1 MNNVMNTIEKN
12 ILSSI
17 KDSLLKAK
25 ELGEIEYDEI
35 PDFILEVPREKDHGD
50 FATNIAMQLTKQAKK
65 NPRLIAQSIIDH
77 LDTQGT
83 FIEKVEIAGPGFI
96 NFKLDNSWLYDVL
109 KDISIKK
116 EKYGAID
123 LGKGKRINLE
133 FVSANPTGPMHM
145 GNGRGGALGD
155 SLAAILEMAGYN
167 VTREFYINDAGNQ
180 IEKFGQSLEARYL
193 QLFGREGQVPE
204 GGYEG
209 EDITQHAKKFIEIH
223 GDSYLDVDAH
233 TRRKA
238 LIDYAL
244 EKNINQ
250 LKKDLKDYG
259 INFDVWFPE
268 HKLHDSA
275 LGEAM
280 ELLNKRGQ
288 IYEKDGAI
296 WFKASDFG
304 AEKDEVLIRNNGFP
318 TYFAVDIAY
327 HINKLKTR
335 NFDLAINIWGADHH
349 GHVAR
354 LKGAMDAVG
363 IDSSR
368 LEVIIMQ
375 LVRLFRNGE
384 IARMSKRKGKS
395 ITLSDLV
402 EEVGRD
408 AARFFFNMR
417 SSDSHLDFDLDLA
430 IKQSNENPVF
440 YVQYAHARICSIL
453 RQMEEAGLSAE
464 DINQANPSLLKE
476 EQELDL
482 MRKLAELPGEIE
494 IAARNLEPS
503 RITRYVLDVAS
514 LLHSFYNACRVK
526 VEDRELMK
534 ARLLLISSTRQVIYN
549 VLKILGISAP
559 EKM

>member
-514 LLHSFYNACRVK
+514 LLHSFYNACRVR

>member
-1 MNNVMNTIEKN
+1 
-12 ILSSI
+12 
-17 KDSLLKAK
+17 
-25 ELGEIEYDEI
+25 
-35 PDFILEVPREKDHGD
+35 
-50 FATNIAMQLTKQAKK
+50 
-65 NPRLIAQSIIDH
+65 
-77 LDTQGT
+77 
-83 FIEKVEIAGPGFI
+83 
-96 NFKLDNSWLYDVL
+96 
-109 KDISIKK
+109 
-116 EKYGAID
+116 
-123 LGKGKRINLE
+123 
-133 FVSANPTGPMHM
+133 
-145 GNGRGGALGD
+145 
-155 SLAAILEMAGYN
+155 
-167 VTREFYINDAGNQ
+167 
-180 IEKFGQSLEARYL
+180 
-193 QLFGREGQVPE
+193 
-204 GGYEG
+204 
-209 EDITQHAKKFIEIH
+209 
-223 GDSYLDVDAH
+223 
-233 TRRKA
+233 
-238 LIDYAL
+238 
-244 EKNINQ
+244 
-250 LKKDLKDYG
+250 
-259 INFDVWFPE
+259 
-268 HKLHDSA
+268 
-275 LGEAM
+275 M

-296 WFKASDFG
+296 WFKSSDFG
-304 AEKDEVLIRNNGFP
+304 AEKEEVLIRNNGFP

-514 LLHSFYNACRVK
+514 LLHSFYNACRVR

>member
-494 IAARNLEPS
+494 IAARNLEPN

>member
-12 ILSSI
+12 ILISI
-17 KDSLLKAK
+17 RKSLEKAR
-25 ELGEIEYDEI
+25 ELGEIDFDQI

-50 FATNIAMQLTKQAKK
+50 FATNIAMQLTKQARK
-65 NPRLIAQSIIDH
+65 NPRLIAQTIVDH
-77 LDTQGT
+77 LDTQKT

-96 NFKLDNSWLYDVL
+96 NFRLNNSWLYDVL
-109 KDISIKK
+109 KDINLKK
-116 EKYGAID
+116 ESYGSVD
-123 LGKGKRINLE
+123 LGQGKRINLE

-155 SLAAILEMAGYN
+155 SLASILQMAGYQ
-167 VTREFYINDAGNQ
+167 VTKEFYINDAGNQ
-180 IEKFGQSLEARYL
+180 IDKFGQSLEARYL
-193 QLFGREGQVPE
+193 QLHGKDGNIPE

-209 EDITQHAKKFIEIH
+209 EDISQHARDFIEIH
-223 GDSYLDVDAH
+223 GDSYLNVDAD
-233 TRRKA
+233 TRRKV

-250 LKKDLKDYG
+250 LKMDLGDYG

-268 HKLHDSA
+268 HQLHGPILDQTIKL
-275 LGEAM
+275 LKEKG
-280 ELLNKRGQ
+280 NT
-288 IYEKDGAI
+288 YEKDGAL
-296 WFKASDFG
+296 WFRASKFG

-335 NFDLAINIWGADHH
+335 NFDVAINIWGADHH

-384 IARMSKRKGKS
+384 IARMSKRKGKA

-402 EEVGRD
+402 EEVGKD
-408 AARFFFNMR
+408 AARFFFNIR

-430 IKQSNENPVF
+430 LKQSNENPVF
-440 YVQYAHARICSIL
+440 YVQYAHARICSII
-453 RQMEEAGLSAE
+453 RQMEEEGISAE
-464 DINQANPSLLKE
+464 DINQADPTLLKE
-476 EQELDL
+476 DQELDL
-482 MRKLAELPGEIE
+482 MHKLAELPGEIE

-503 RITRYVLDVAS
+503 RITRYVLELAS

-526 VEDRELMK
+526 VDDRELMK